1 MLFRSDEPILGR
13 YMVSEILWLG
23 GFTLALCL
31 FFLKCPLVTRYFR
44 PAPDGIYLLT
54 AFFALF
60 IFSSVWNCFNAR
72 TDRLNPLAGLTRNK
86 GFCLIMALVL
96 GVQILFVYIGGAVL
110 RTAPLTAEELWVT
123 FLLSLSV
130 FPAEG
135 VRKVWRRLSGKN
147 EGY

>member
-1 MLFRSDEPILGR
+1 MG
-13 YMVSEILWLG
+13 SESE
-23 GFTLALCL
+23 TER
-31 FFLKCPLVTRYFR
+31 KPEV
-44 PAPDGIYLLT
+44 PVLT

-60 IFSSVWNCFNAR
+60 IFSSVFNCFNAR
-72 TDRLNPLAGLTRNK
+72 TDRINLLAGLTRNK
-86 GFCLIMALVL
+86 AFCLIMALVL
-96 GVQILFVYIGGAVL
+96 GVQLLFVYIGGAIL
-110 RTAPLTAEELWVT
+110 RTAPLTGEELLVT